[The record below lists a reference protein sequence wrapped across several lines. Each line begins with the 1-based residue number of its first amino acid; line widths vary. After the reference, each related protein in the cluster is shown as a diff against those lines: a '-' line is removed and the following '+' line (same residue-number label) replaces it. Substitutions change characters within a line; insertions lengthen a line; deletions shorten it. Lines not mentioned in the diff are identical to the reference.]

1 MTTWETIRDQ
11 LRASG
16 IENYD
21 QEAHWMFLLA
31 ARQTGSDAAQDRL
44 LQDWLRRR
52 CAGEPFQYVVG
63 SVEFY
68 SIELAVGPGV
78 QIPRPETELLVEK
91 ALELLQSTPAGN
103 AVLDLCTGSGAIPL
117 ALAHERPDLEYT
129 GIDLSTEALR
139 WAEKNRAALKPPRCR
154 FLLGDLFAPLGMP
167 APKFQLL
174 TANPPYVSP
183 NEYRVLPPEV
193 KDFEPRLALEAQED
207 GLALEKRIAKEA
219 RDFLLPG
226 GWLLLEIGEK
236 QGPAM
241 EEYLQ
246 FLEYQQVEIIK
257 DLAGRN
263 RIAHA
268 RKSRKDTRRA
278 MHTEPSQPL
287 T

>member
-1 MTTWETIRDQ
+1 MTTWETIRNQ
-11 LRASG
+11 LRANG
-16 IENYD
+16 IENCD
-21 QEAHWMFLLA
+21 QEARWMLQLA
-31 ARQTGSDAAQDRL
+31 ARQTGTAKTQAEIL
-44 LQDWLRRR
+44 HDWLRRR

-78 QIPRPETELLVEK
+78 LIPRPETELLVEE
-91 ALELLQSTPAGN
+91 ALALLQPIPAGS

-129 GIDLSTEALR
+129 GIDLSPEALR
-139 WAEKNRAALKPPRCR
+139 WAEKNRAALKPPKCR
-154 FLLGDLFAPLGMP
+154 FLLGDLFAPLGIP
-167 APKFQLL
+167 APKFQLV

-183 NEYRVLPPEV
+183 DEYRVLPPEV

-246 FLEYQQVEIIK
+246 FLEYQQVKIIK
-257 DLAGRN
+257 DLSGRN

-268 RKSRKDTRRA
+268 RKSRKGNPAAPCTPNPP
-278 MHTEPSQPL
+278 TP
-287 T
+287 

>member
-1 MTTWETIRDQ
+1 MTTWETIRNQ

-31 ARQTGSDAAQDRL
+31 ARQTGSEAAQDRL

-78 QIPRPETELLVEK
+78 LIPRPETELLVEK

-129 GIDLSTEALR
+129 GIDLSPEALR
-139 WAEKNRAALKPPRCR
+139 WAEKNRAALKPPKCR

-167 APKFQLL
+167 APKFQLV

-183 NEYRVLPPEV
+183 SEYAALEPEI
-193 KDFEPRLALEAQED
+193 KEHEPRLALEAEDD
-207 GLALEKRIAKEA
+207 GLAVACRILDEA
-219 RDFLLPG
+219 RPFMASGAFLLM
-226 GWLLLEIGEK
+226 EMGET
-236 QGPAM
+236 QGRA
-241 EEYLQ
+241 LQ
-246 FLEYQQVEIIK
+246 ERALADGFSDVRILRDLTGRDRFVFAII
-257 DLAGRN
+257 
-263 RIAHA
+263 
-268 RKSRKDTRRA
+268 
-278 MHTEPSQPL
+278 P
-287 T
+287 